1 MKRKNSVYCVVFML
15 FLFFFCTVDIHAES
29 RISID
34 ASHKYRGMNA
44 SFAKGYEPSI
54 EKDTMLLVVPFVAE
68 ENMQKNQIR
77 VGIDF
82 EKQENGPFYYKNY
95 QKQVKRQDHGV
106 YLYQCKLKLKQERIN
121 GQYPLHLWAEGKPK
135 QQEEVIRQEFTI
147 YVEITD
153 GISAASGKDVKDA
166 AQDLSAENDFMEE
179 TAAPLPEDVI
189 QTAGEEK
196 ISQPRLLTAQNS
208 LQGKF
213 LEAGSSQL
221 WNFSIQNCSS
231 RFSVQNVKISLLTD
245 NRDLIFE
252 KTAWYF
258 EKVPA
263 KGGMDLSQHVSIAK
277 KAAAEIV
284 PLQYQIEYEDGKGNS
299 YSSTET
305 VSLRIS
311 QPQQAELCGLT
322 FPENVY
328 ASDTA
333 IMAFQVQNTG
343 LATIYNARVR
353 LQGKGLFPRG
363 ELFLG
368 NLEGGVSQPGE
379 LQVFAGTLDM
389 DSEGNVI
396 EGGGD
401 KYGDTAGTV
410 TFSYEDEQGQVIEQ
424 VMEIHTSIQEP
435 EIVELKVEKE
445 APETNQWWIT
455 IVAGLVLALVLVI
468 IWLYLRLKYYQRMG
482 QSNTS

>member
-263 KGGMDLSQHVSIAK
+263 KGGWIYHSMYLLPRRRLQKLCRCSIRLNMRT
-277 KAAAEIV
+277 V
-284 PLQYQIEYEDGKGNS
+284 R
-299 YSSTET
+299 ET
-305 VSLRIS
+305 V
-311 QPQQAELCGLT
+311 T
-322 FPENVY
+322 V
-328 ASDTA
+328 
-333 IMAFQVQNTG
+333 
-343 LATIYNARVR
+343 
-353 LQGKGLFPRG
+353 PR
-363 ELFLG
+363 
-368 NLEGGVSQPGE
+368 
-379 LQVFAGTLDM
+379 
-389 DSEGNVI
+389 
-396 EGGGD
+396 
-401 KYGDTAGTV
+401 
-410 TFSYEDEQGQVIEQ
+410 
-424 VMEIHTSIQEP
+424 
-435 EIVELKVEKE
+435 
-445 APETNQWWIT
+445 
-455 IVAGLVLALVLVI
+455 
-468 IWLYLRLKYYQRMG
+468 RR
-482 QSNTS
+482 